1 LGIVAGSLVGVIF
14 SFAASIRLLYPVLS
28 LKPFTAFRKYLFGI
42 KVSGDISFP

>member
-1 LGIVAGSLVGVIF
+1 LGTDACSLEGVIF
-14 SFAASIRLLYPVLS
+14 SLAASGLLYPVLS